1 MPVTI
6 ARGLERHLQRTV
18 VLLIRSD
25 DPPGQVATGV
35 RRAVPDIAATG
46 VITATGEEVIAGEVL
61 RKDGTRWRPT
71 DREWED
77 DGLLAGADR
86 PSYVAE
92 PVTVPGGQ
100 LLVIDYASTP
110 ARLCRHTPGI
120 LIRHLEAA
128 RVQDAQIGLAPELG
142 GQRSGVLASLT
153 PVAWAGLRAS
163 VPPYPR
169 GGLAA
174 VPHAQHLIDTATG
187 WLRGQ
192 SQPGMDLL
200 GLVVS
205 IGVPLTWDSV
215 IPMVTGVLAA
225 RSAAALLAS
234 DFRTRA
240 AVAVLGDLALT
251 GVSLRMASTDR
262 IAERV
267 AAAMRR
273 QRDTIRAVAGEVG
286 WAGVT
291 AQANPS
297 PPFRL
302 HLPNP
307 AVESEFDVG
316 PMWYQVLSQAQLERL
331 RALPPGAV
339 ELASG
344 RFELTIGEPEQWVP
358 GHRDHDAIRARARH
372 ILPL

>member
-1 MPVTI
+1 
-6 ARGLERHLQRTV
+6 
-18 VLLIRSD
+18 
-25 DPPGQVATGV
+25 
-35 RRAVPDIAATG
+35 
-46 VITATGEEVIAGEVL
+46 
-61 RKDGTRWRPT
+61 
-71 DREWED
+71 
-77 DGLLAGADR
+77 
-86 PSYVAE
+86 VAE

-128 RVQDAQIGLAPELG
+128 RVQDAQIGLAPKLG

-153 PVAWAGLRAS
+153 PRRLGRAARERAPVPAWRAGRRA
-163 VPPYPR
+163 
-169 GGLAA
+169 AC
-174 VPHAQHLIDTATG
+174 QHLIDVATG

-200 GLVVS
+200 GLILS
-205 IGVPLTWDSV
+205 MGVPLTWDSV
-215 IPMVTGVLAA
+215 IPVVTGVLATG
-225 RSAAALLAS
+225 STAALLAS

-251 GVSLRMASTDR
+251 GVSLRVASTDR
-262 IAERV
+262 LAGRIAT
-267 AAAMRR
+267 AMRR
-273 QRDTIRAVAGEVG
+273 QRDTIRSAAAGVG

-307 AVESEFDVG
+307 AVESEFDAG

-372 ILPL
+372 ILPI